1 MAKKGPYTVHVV
13 VEGVGRGLLMHK
25 FSTGASA
32 SLEQEVKKT
41 KSAHGTPQ
49 EEAEQAA
56 YRLASGNGHL
66 GQLMLPAEHF
76 LGAITNAGSGL
87 QVRGKGKATYKKLF
101 KGALDIEP
109 DYIGLSSNAGET
121 LHNYA
126 VDSRPVKIKA
136 TQGRVMRHR
145 PHLID
150 WRAEFNVVVRN
161 DGIPL
166 EVLEAAIADAGQ
178 SQCVGDYRPRY
189 GTFRIV
195 RCERVADE
203 AGEEIES

>member
-1 MAKKGPYTVHVV
+1 MAKKGPYVVHVV
-13 VEGVGRGLLMHK
+13 VEGTGRGLLMHK

-41 KSAHGTPQ
+41 KSAHGTPS

-56 YRLASGNGHL
+56 YRLATGNGHL

-109 DYIGLSSNAGET
+109 DYIGLTNAKGEGLNT
-121 LHNYA
+121 FA
-126 VDSRPVKIKA
+126 IDSRPVKIKA

-145 PHLID
+145 PHLTD
-150 WRAEFNVVVRN
+150 WRAEFDVIVRN

-195 RCERVADE
+195 TCERVDE
-203 AGEEIES
+203 GGAEAESE

>member
-1 MAKKGPYTVHVV
+1 MSKSGPYTVRVV
-13 VEGVGRGLLMHK
+13 VEGIGRGLLMHK

-32 SLEQEVKKT
+32 ELEQEVKKT
-41 KSAHGTPQ
+41 KRATGTPA

-101 KGALDIEP
+101 KGGLDIKP
-109 DYIGLSSNAGET
+109 DYIGLTSTAGEE
-121 LHNYA
+121 LREYV

-145 PHLID
+145 PHLMD
-150 WRAEFNVVVRN
+150 WRAEFDVLVNN
-161 DGIPL
+161 DGIPI
-166 EVLEAAIADAGQ
+166 EVLEAAIAEAGQ

-195 RCERVADE
+195 RCERVNGDE
-203 AGEEIES
+203 